1 MSFSWYYNMFELK
14 CTLELRHL
22 YFNLAAFHFLTTFNV
37 IYALFTQKD
46 VGIEESHIYCK
57 RPIIGLTNIFT
68 HRLFTLFYFIGY
80 LKSAHN

>member
-46 VGIEESHIYCK
+46 VGIEESHILQKTDY
-57 RPIIGLTNIFT
+57 RFDQYFYTSPIHTFLLY
-68 HRLFTLFYFIGY
+68 RLFKIG
-80 LKSAHN
+80 S